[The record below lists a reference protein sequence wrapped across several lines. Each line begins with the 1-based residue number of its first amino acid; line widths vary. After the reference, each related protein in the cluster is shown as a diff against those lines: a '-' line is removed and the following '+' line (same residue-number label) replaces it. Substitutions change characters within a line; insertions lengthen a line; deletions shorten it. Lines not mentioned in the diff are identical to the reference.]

1 MPHSPGPWT
10 LNYPYITCRPYDAIV
25 CLAAPEYEPNPEE
38 MANARLIAA
47 APALL
52 AACDQLLAI
61 LEDFPGFYTDEHAR
75 RIWTERRNAI
85 LAKMPS

>member
-1 MPHSPGPWT
+1 MKSKNDYRVLAGDPSEAFTVANCWSGPF
-10 LNYPYITCRPYDAIV
+10 
-25 CLAAPEYEPNPEE
+25 APERHIATE
-38 MANARLIAA
+38 NARLIAS
-47 APALL
+47 APE
-52 AACDQLLAI
+52 LLAI